1 MITTANV
8 ADYLDLKNRTDPHLQ
23 VSVDA
28 VNALVSRLPDIH
40 LVEDTTNPGEMIWA
54 ADTKLGAI
62 MLGARI
68 WKRRN
73 SPNGIEALTEG
84 GATYVS
90 RYDSDIARM
99 LRIDGHELPR
109 VG

>member
-23 VSVDA
+23 VAVDA

-40 LVEDTTNPGEMIWA
+40 LDEDPTDPALTVWA
-54 ADTKLGAI
+54 PDTKLGAI

-73 SPNGIEALTEG
+73 SPNGIEALNEG

-99 LRIDGHELPR
+99 LRIDGYELPR